1 MTRNEALRG
10 GAAFTI
16 PAALVIGA
24 SLGTLALT
32 GIHHG
37 GYGGEI
43 AQPPPAPT
51 VTVTS
56 TPVEKAPA
64 PSSRPSRTARA
75 REVVEAAPAGRP
87 VASTGHR
94 TAAVGE
100 RRSGDRS
107 SPSSSVPRPAPGPS
121 TNPPAQQPPRGGLSA
136 TVRLPLG
143 VLPSVGITIGGS
155 K

>member
-32 GIHHG
+32 GLHHG

-43 AQPPPAPT
+43 AQPAPAPT
-51 VTVTS
+51 VTMT
-56 TPVEKAPA
+56 TPPVGDTPA
-64 PSSRPSRTARA
+64 PRASRKARTH
-75 REVVEAAPAGRP
+75 EVVEAAPAARP

-100 RRSGDRS
+100 RRSGGRS